1 VTSKYCF
8 PKLTTTPNNNEK
20 YLRTS
25 GIWNLTL
32 LCLMRNK
39 WRERH
44 WHTFED
50 AEYTSTQ
57 LQASFISSLYEWS
70 FALDLIDS
78 ITISIPS

>member
-1 VTSKYCF
+1 MTSKYCF
-8 PKLTTTPNNNEK
+8 PKLTGTPNNNEK

-25 GIWNLTL
+25 GIWNLIP
-32 LCLMRNK
+32 LCLMRTK
-39 WRERH
+39 WRKKHQR
-44 WHTFED
+44 TFED

-70 FALDLIDS
+70 FVLDLIDN